1 MLEALLIFLV
11 YLLVAGIVYYV
22 LAWVLA
28 MVGGPEI
35 IAALVAAIIIIYGV
49 IILVN
54 GLQTGATL

>member
-1 MLEALLIFLV
+1 MLGALLIFLV

-35 IAALVAAIIIIYGV
+35 IAALVAAIIVIYGV

>member
-35 IAALVAAIIIIYGV
+35 IAALVAAIIVIYGV

>member
-11 YLLVAGIVYYV
+11 YLLVAGIVYYL

-28 MVGGPEI
+28 MFGGPEI
-35 IAALVAAIIIIYGV
+35 IAALIAAIIVIYGV

-54 GLQTGATL
+54 GLQAGATI